1 LGRGDFRCSLLHTSG
16 SAGGAAGNRRADPA
30 AALGSFGQWGW
41 VLFPQPPNSQCVAN
55 ERVVPA
61 KGAPFDWAV
70 FVVED
75 LPDDVIAFYSRAL
88 GRPPDEAGNKWGEP
102 GEQPLHSLSVH
113 PVERIETVPPSARG
127 RVPPGTRTLIFL
139 VSRSEGAPPRQP
151 YQDNV
156 LPNTLSPAAL
166 LEATRA
172 GRLVWARSAKGP
184 VLKAG
189 GRAPEGLHSGREIWI
204 TIGHSG
210 RDYVLTLTS
219 ELRPYGE
226 PLRQKNGWFSRCE
239 LAKLW
244 EAGCG
249 SVRHVLPDS

>member
-1 LGRGDFRCSLLHTSG
+1 M
-16 SAGGAAGNRRADPA
+16 
-30 AALGSFGQWGW
+30 
-41 VLFPQPPNSQCVAN
+41 
-55 ERVVPA
+55 
-61 KGAPFDWAV
+61 KGAPFEWAV

-75 LPDDVIAFYSRAL
+75 LPDDVIAFYSRAI

-102 GEQPLHSLSVH
+102 REQPLHSLTVH

-127 RVPPGTRTLIFL
+127 RVPSGTRTLIFL
-139 VSRSEGAPPRQP
+139 VSGRTGPPPRRS
-151 YQDNV
+151 YQAQG
-156 LPNTLSPAAL
+156 LPTPPPPAAL

-204 TIGHSG
+204 TLGHTG

-219 ELRPYGE
+219 EL
-226 PLRQKNGWFSRCE
+226 
-239 LAKLW
+239 
-244 EAGCG
+244 
-249 SVRHVLPDS
+249 